1 MERKKLLIA
10 DDSEMNRAILAN
22 MLEQDFEIMEVSD
35 GKEALAALQIYRK
48 DLSALLLD
56 IVMPGM
62 DGFQVL
68 EEMKQRQWLEDVPTV
83 MISAETGS
91 SYIDQAFELGAAD
104 YINRPFSATV
114 VRRRIINTILL
125 HTRRQ
130 EMMDILTS
138 RVYRQ
143 EKSSKVMLSILNFA
157 VEYRNG
163 EGGSHMSGVEYLTGL
178 LLRRLLAVTEQ
189 YSLAPEDVDLICT
202 ASALHD
208 IGKLL
213 VPEDILQKPGKLTDE
228 EFAIIKTHTKL
239 GAQILSELPMHRN
252 EKLVKYAIEICRWH
266 HERWNGEGYPDGL
279 SGDHT
284 PIAAQVVSLADAYD
298 ALTSKRSYKQA
309 FSHEKAIEM
318 IHNGECG
325 SYNPLLL
332 RCLDDVSDTA
342 KQGMK
347 DAGQTEAPLR
357 RVVEEL
363 YKGQDLTAA
372 RMTQQLEDAYAKQDF
387 FTSLSDELWFD
398 YTAQPSSLHLSRGL
412 AEQTGLPS
420 VMLEPLQSPTLQM
433 YLGKELTE
441 GLKRQLE
448 DLTLEETRLDLT
460 TKLRL
465 RGRLRRCQLSVQ
477 ITWSARKQRHCAALL
492 GKVTDIENRSQCIE
506 QLQAEVQHA
515 ETPQTLSQPPLP
527 ISASNGV
534 IRITHHQLGH
544 LFHTYQPLFETVR
557 LVDPGICMQVTPGPD
572 GPSIRENDYCYA
584 VWCKKQR
591 CERCISQDA
600 VRTRQIQNKVE
611 SIGKDMY
618 YIIAVCIEVDG
629 TPYSLECINPIRLD
643 NGPGGQEEHLLN
655 QLLMRNRQVY
665 MDSATQVFN
674 RRYYDEQ
681 LRELSGEYAVAMIDV
696 DNFKQVN
703 DRFGHAAGDAAL
715 YRVAQTM
722 RSLLRSSD
730 ALVRYGGDEFF
741 LLFQSLPR
749 AVLHQK
755 LEVLCC
761 AVRELAL
768 PEFPELRLTISVG
781 GVHGQGR
788 VRDLILQADTALYE
802 AKIKKDCVVVY
813 EEDANEAE

>member
-22 MLEQDFEIMEVSD
+22 MLEQDYEIMEVSD

-56 IVMPGM
+56 VVMPGM

-83 MISAETGS
+83 MISAETSS

-143 EKSSKVMLSILNFA
+143 EKSSEVMLSILNFA

-163 EGGSHMSGVEYLTGL
+163 EG
-178 LLRRLLAVTEQ
+178 
-189 YSLAPEDVDLICT
+189 
-202 ASALHD
+202 
-208 IGKLL
+208 
-213 VPEDILQKPGKLTDE
+213 
-228 EFAIIKTHTKL
+228 
-239 GAQILSELPMHRN
+239 
-252 EKLVKYAIEICRWH
+252 
-266 HERWNGEGYPDGL
+266 YPDGL
-279 SGDHT
+279 SGDHI

-309 FSHEKAIEM
+309 LSHKKAIEM

-347 DAGQTEAPLR
+347 DAGQTVAPLR

-363 YKGQDLTAA
+363 YKGQDLAAA

-420 VMLEPLQSPTLQM
+420 VILEPLQSPTLQM

-441 GLKRQLE
+441 GLERQE
-448 DLTLEETRLDLT
+448 GLTLEETRLDLT

-477 ITWSARKQRHCAALL
+477 ITWSARKQKRCAALL

-506 QLQAEVQHA
+506 QLQAEIQHA

-534 IRITHHQLGH
+534 IRITHHQLSH

-572 GPSIRENDYCYA
+572 GPSVRENDHCYA

-629 TPYSLECINPIRLD
+629 TPYSLECMNPIRLD
-643 NGPGGQEEHLLN
+643 SSPGGQEEHLLN

-715 YRVAQTM
+715 YRMAQTM

-761 AVRELAL
+761 AVRELKL
-768 PEFPELRLTISVG
+768 PEFPELHLTISVG

>member
-1 MERKKLLIA
+1 
-10 DDSEMNRAILAN
+10 
-22 MLEQDFEIMEVSD
+22 
-35 GKEALAALQIYRK
+35 
-48 DLSALLLD
+48 
-56 IVMPGM
+56 
-62 DGFQVL
+62 
-68 EEMKQRQWLEDVPTV
+68 MKQRQWLEDVPTV

-91 SYIDQAFELGAAD
+91 SYIEQAFELGAAD
-104 YINRPFSATV
+104 CINRPFSATV

-143 EKSSKVMLSILNFA
+143 EKSSEVMLSILSFA

-213 VPEDILQKPGKLTDE
+213 VPEDILQKPGKLTGE

-279 SGDHT
+279 SGDHI

-347 DAGQTEAPLR
+347 DAGQTVAPLR
-357 RVVEEL
+357 RVVEDL

-448 DLTLEETRLDLT
+448 GLTLEETRLDLT

-477 ITWSARKQRHCAALL
+477 ITWSARKQKRCAALL
-492 GKVTDIENRSQCIE
+492 GKVTNIENRSQCIE
-506 QLQAEVQHA
+506 QLRAEIQHA
-515 ETPQTLSQPPLP
+515 ETPQTLPQPPLP

-534 IRITHHQLGH
+534 IRITHNQLSH
-544 LFHTYQPLFETVR
+544 LFHTYRPLFETVR

-572 GPSIRENDYCYA
+572 GPSVRENDYCYA
-584 VWCKKQR
+584 MWCKKQR

-629 TPYSLECINPIRLD
+629 TPYSLECMNPIRLD
-643 NGPGGQEEHLLN
+643 SGPGGQEEYLLN

-761 AVRELAL
+761 AVRELKL
-768 PEFPELRLTISVG
+768 PEFPELHLTISVG

>member
-22 MLEQDFEIMEVSD
+22 MLEQDYEIMEVSD

-56 IVMPGM
+56 VVMPGM

-83 MISAETGS
+83 MISAETSS

-143 EKSSKVMLSILNFA
+143 EKSSEVMLSILNFA

-189 YSLAPEDVDLICT
+189 YSLAPEDVNLICT
-202 ASALHD
+202 ASGLHD

-279 SGDHT
+279 SGDHI

-309 FSHEKAIEM
+309 LSHEKAIEM

-347 DAGQTEAPLR
+347 DAGQTVAPLR

-363 YKGQDLTAA
+363 YKGQDLAAA

-448 DLTLEETRLDLT
+448 GLTLEETRLDLT

-477 ITWSARKQRHCAALL
+477 ITWSARKQRRCAALL
-492 GKVTDIENRSQCIE
+492 GKVTDIEDRSQCIE
-506 QLQAEVQHA
+506 QLRAEIQHA
-515 ETPQTLSQPPLP
+515 ETPQTLSQPTLP

-534 IRITHHQLGH
+534 IRITHHQLSH

-572 GPSIRENDYCYA
+572 GPSVRENDYCYA
-584 VWCKKQR
+584 MWCKKQR

-618 YIIAVCIEVDG
+618 YIIAVCIE
-629 TPYSLECINPIRLD
+629 
-643 NGPGGQEEHLLN
+643 
-655 QLLMRNRQVY
+655 
-665 MDSATQVFN
+665 
-674 RRYYDEQ
+674 
-681 LRELSGEYAVAMIDV
+681 V

-761 AVRELAL
+761 AVRELKL
-768 PEFPELRLTISVG
+768 PEFPELHLTISAG

-802 AKIKKDCVVVY
+802 AKIKKDCVVVH

>member
-56 IVMPGM
+56 VVMPGM

-143 EKSSKVMLSILNFA
+143 EKSSKVMLSILNFS
-157 VEYRNG
+157 VEYR
-163 EGGSHMSGVEYLTGL
+163 
-178 LLRRLLAVTEQ
+178 
-189 YSLAPEDVDLICT
+189 
-202 ASALHD
+202 
-208 IGKLL
+208 
-213 VPEDILQKPGKLTDE
+213 
-228 EFAIIKTHTKL
+228 
-239 GAQILSELPMHRN
+239 
-252 EKLVKYAIEICRWH
+252 
-266 HERWNGEGYPDGL
+266 
-279 SGDHT
+279 
-284 PIAAQVVSLADAYD
+284 
-298 ALTSKRSYKQA
+298 
-309 FSHEKAIEM
+309 
-318 IHNGECG
+318 NGECG

-347 DAGQTEAPLR
+347 DAGQTVAPLR

-363 YKGQDLTAA
+363 YKGQDLAAA

-420 VMLEPLQSPTLQM
+420 VILEPLQSPTLQM

-441 GLKRQLE
+441 GLERQLE
-448 DLTLEETRLDLT
+448 GLTLEETRLDLT

-477 ITWSARKQRHCAALL
+477 ITWSARKQRRCAALL

-506 QLQAEVQHA
+506 QLQAEIQHA
-515 ETPQTLSQPPLP
+515 ETPQPLSQPPLP

-534 IRITHHQLGH
+534 IRITHNQLSH

-572 GPSIRENDYCYA
+572 GPSVRENDHCYA
-584 VWCKKQR
+584 LWCNKQR

-629 TPYSLECINPIRLD
+629 TPYSLECMNPIRLD
-643 NGPGGQEEHLLN
+643 SSPGGQEEHLLN

-761 AVRELAL
+761 AVRELKL
-768 PEFPELRLTISVG
+768 PEFPELHLTISAG

>member
-1 MERKKLLIA
+1 
-10 DDSEMNRAILAN
+10 
-22 MLEQDFEIMEVSD
+22 
-35 GKEALAALQIYRK
+35 
-48 DLSALLLD
+48 
-56 IVMPGM
+56 
-62 DGFQVL
+62 
-68 EEMKQRQWLEDVPTV
+68 
-83 MISAETGS
+83 
-91 SYIDQAFELGAAD
+91 
-104 YINRPFSATV
+104 
-114 VRRRIINTILL
+114 
-125 HTRRQ
+125 
-130 EMMDILTS
+130 
-138 RVYRQ
+138 
-143 EKSSKVMLSILNFA
+143 
-157 VEYRNG
+157 
-163 EGGSHMSGVEYLTGL
+163 
-178 LLRRLLAVTEQ
+178 
-189 YSLAPEDVDLICT
+189 
-202 ASALHD
+202 
-208 IGKLL
+208 
-213 VPEDILQKPGKLTDE
+213 
-228 EFAIIKTHTKL
+228 
-239 GAQILSELPMHRN
+239 MHRN
-252 EKLVKYAIEICRWH
+252 EKLVKNAIEICRWH

-279 SGDHT
+279 AGDHI

-309 FSHEKAIEM
+309 FSHEKAVEM

-347 DAGQTEAPLR
+347 DAGQTVAPLR

-363 YKGQDLTAA
+363 YKGHDLAAA

-448 DLTLEETRLDLT
+448 GLTLEETRLDLT

-477 ITWSARKQRHCAALL
+477 ITWSAQKQRRCAALL
-492 GKVTDIENRSQCIE
+492 GKVTDIEDRSQCIE
-506 QLQAEVQHA
+506 QLRAEIQHA
-515 ETPQTLSQPPLP
+515 ETPQTLSQPTLP

-534 IRITHHQLGH
+534 IRITHHQLSH

-572 GPSIRENDYCYA
+572 GPIVRENDYCYA
-584 VWCKKQR
+584 MWCKKQR

-768 PEFPELRLTISVG
+768 PEFPELHLTISVG

>member
-22 MLEQDFEIMEVSD
+22 MLEQDYEIMEVSD

-56 IVMPGM
+56 VVMPGM

-83 MISAETGS
+83 MISAETSS

-143 EKSSKVMLSILNFA
+143 EKSSEVMLSILNFA

-202 ASALHD
+202 ASGLHD

-279 SGDHT
+279 SGDHI

-309 FSHEKAIEM
+309 LSHEKAIEM

-347 DAGQTEAPLR
+347 DAGQTVAPLR

-363 YKGQDLTAA
+363 YKGQDLAAA

-420 VMLEPLQSPTLQM
+420 VILEPLQSPTLQM

-441 GLKRQLE
+441 GLGRQLE
-448 DLTLEETRLDLT
+448 GLTLEETRLDLT

-477 ITWSARKQRHCAALL
+477 ITWSARKQKRCAALL

-506 QLQAEVQHA
+506 QLQAEIQHA
-515 ETPQTLSQPPLP
+515 ETPQALPLPPLP

-534 IRITHHQLGH
+534 IRITHHQLSH

-557 LVDPGICMQVTPGPD
+557 LVDPGICMRPD
-572 GPSIRENDYCYA
+572 GPSVRENDHCYA
-584 VWCKKQR
+584 LWCNKQR

-629 TPYSLECINPIRLD
+629 TPYSLECMNPIRLD
-643 NGPGGQEEHLLN
+643 SGPGGQEEHLLN

-761 AVRELAL
+761 AVRELKL
-768 PEFPELRLTISVG
+768 PEFPELHLTISAG

>member
-56 IVMPGM
+56 IVMPEM

-91 SYIDQAFELGAAD
+91 GYIDRAFELGAVD

-114 VRRRIINTILL
+114 VRQRIINTILL

-143 EKSSKVMLSILNFA
+143 EKSSEVMLSILNFA

-163 EGGSHMSGVEYLTGL
+163 EGGGHMSGVEYLTGL
-178 LLRRLLAVTEQ
+178 LLRRLMAVTAQ
-189 YSLAPEDVDLICT
+189 YSLTPEDVNLICT
-202 ASALHD
+202 ASGLHD

-279 SGDHT
+279 AGDHI

-309 FSHEKAIEM
+309 FSHEKAVEM

-347 DAGQTEAPLR
+347 DAGQTVAPLR

-363 YKGQDLTAA
+363 YKGQDLAAA

-448 DLTLEETRLDLT
+448 GLTLEETRLDLT

-477 ITWSARKQRHCAALL
+477 ITWSARKQRRCAALL
-492 GKVTDIENRSQCIE
+492 GKVTDIEDRSQCIE
-506 QLQAEVQHA
+506 QLRAEIQHA
-515 ETPQTLSQPPLP
+515 ETPQTLSQPTLP

-534 IRITHHQLGH
+534 IRITHHQLSH

-572 GPSIRENDYCYA
+572 GPIVRENDYCYA
-584 VWCKKQR
+584 MWCKKQR

-703 DRFGHAAGDAAL
+703 DTFGHIAGDAAL
-715 YRVAQTM
+715 YRIAQAI
-722 RSLLRSSD
+722 RSAVRSND
-730 ALVRYGGDEFF
+730 KLIRYGGDEFF
-741 LLFQSLPR
+741 LLFHNLPSYILEEKLEKIIHAVSTVQIPEQPDLR
-749 AVLHQK
+749 ITASAGGAYAYGKISGIIHMADIALYQAKQEKNCAVLF
-755 LEVLCC
+755 
-761 AVRELAL
+761 RE
-768 PEFPELRLTISVG
+768 ELSI
-781 GVHGQGR
+781 
-788 VRDLILQADTALYE
+788 
-802 AKIKKDCVVVY
+802 
-813 EEDANEAE
+813 

>member
-56 IVMPGM
+56 IVMPEM

-91 SYIDQAFELGAAD
+91 GYIDRAFELGAVD

-114 VRRRIINTILL
+114 VRQRIINTILL

-143 EKSSKVMLSILNFA
+143 EKSSEVMLSILNFA

-163 EGGSHMSGVEYLTGL
+163 EGGGHMSGVEYLTGL
-178 LLRRLLAVTEQ
+178 LLRRLMAVTAQ
-189 YSLAPEDVDLICT
+189 YSLTPEDVNLICT
-202 ASALHD
+202 ASGLHD
-208 IGKLL
+208 IWKLL

-279 SGDHT
+279 AGDHI

-309 FSHEKAIEM
+309 FSHEKAVEM

-347 DAGQTEAPLR
+347 DAGQTVAPLR

-363 YKGQDLTAA
+363 YKGQDLAAA

-448 DLTLEETRLDLT
+448 GLTLEETRLDLT

-477 ITWSARKQRHCAALL
+477 ITWSAR
-492 GKVTDIENRSQCIE
+492 
-506 QLQAEVQHA
+506 
-515 ETPQTLSQPPLP
+515 TLV
-527 ISASNGV
+527 ING
-534 IRITHHQLGH
+534 
-544 LFHTYQPLFETVR
+544 
-557 LVDPGICMQVTPGPD
+557 
-572 GPSIRENDYCYA
+572 
-584 VWCKKQR
+584 
-591 CERCISQDA
+591 
-600 VRTRQIQNKVE
+600 
-611 SIGKDMY
+611 
-618 YIIAVCIEVDG
+618 
-629 TPYSLECINPIRLD
+629 
-643 NGPGGQEEHLLN
+643 
-655 QLLMRNRQVY
+655 RNF
-665 MDSATQVFN
+665 ST
-674 RRYYDEQ
+674 
-681 LRELSGEYAVAMIDV
+681 
-696 DNFKQVN
+696 
-703 DRFGHAAGDAAL
+703 
-715 YRVAQTM
+715 T
-722 RSLLRSSD
+722 
-730 ALVRYGGDEFF
+730 
-741 LLFQSLPR
+741 
-749 AVLHQK
+749 
-755 LEVLCC
+755 
-761 AVRELAL
+761 
-768 PEFPELRLTISVG
+768 
-781 GVHGQGR
+781 
-788 VRDLILQADTALYE
+788 
-802 AKIKKDCVVVY
+802 
-813 EEDANEAE
+813 

>member
-91 SYIDQAFELGAAD
+91 GYIDRAFELGAVD

-114 VRRRIINTILL
+114 VRQRIINTILL

-138 RVYRQ
+138 RVYQQ
-143 EKSSKVMLSILNFA
+143 EKSSEVMLSILNFA

-163 EGGSHMSGVEYLTGL
+163 EGGGHMSGVEYLTGL
-178 LLRRLLAVTEQ
+178 LLRRLMAVTAQ
-189 YSLAPEDVDLICT
+189 YSLTPEDVNLICT
-202 ASALHD
+202 ASGLHD

-252 EKLVKYAIEICRWH
+252 EKLVKYTIEICRWH

-279 SGDHT
+279 AGDHI

-309 FSHEKAIEM
+309 FSHEKAVEM

-347 DAGQTEAPLR
+347 DAGQTVAPLR

-363 YKGQDLTAA
+363 YKGQDLAAA

-412 AEQTGLPS
+412 AEQTGLPA

-433 YLGKELTE
+433 YLGKELTD

-448 DLTLEETRLDLT
+448 GLTLEETRLDLT

-477 ITWSARKQRHCAALL
+477 ITWSARKQRRCAALL
-492 GKVTDIENRSQCIE
+492 GKVTDIEDRSQCIE
-506 QLQAEVQHA
+506 QLRAEIQHA
-515 ETPQTLSQPPLP
+515 ETPQTLSQPTLP

-534 IRITHHQLGH
+534 IRITHHQLSH

-572 GPSIRENDYCYA
+572 GPIVRENDYCYA
-584 VWCKKQR
+584 MWCKKQR

-768 PEFPELRLTISVG
+768 PEFPELHLTISVG

-788 VRDLILQADTALYE
+788 VRDLILQADTALYK